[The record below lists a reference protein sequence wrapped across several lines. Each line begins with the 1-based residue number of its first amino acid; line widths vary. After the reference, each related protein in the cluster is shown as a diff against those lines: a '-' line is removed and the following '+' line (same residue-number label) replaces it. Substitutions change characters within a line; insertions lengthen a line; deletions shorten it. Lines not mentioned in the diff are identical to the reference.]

1 MPTISTQ
8 TDDAVD
14 VIDCLNTEFD
24 IVQTELDI
32 VQTELDNVYN
42 HNKCIHKKEFN
53 KPGGVLDILNTSFN
67 ELNMDGWDSTKGMY
81 LDPIDEVWV
90 NIPRWDE
97 RCPWDVQSV
106 PILIALIETA
116 WGREKGI
123 NEYNIHRNRK
133 W

>member
-24 IVQTELDI
+24 IVQTELD
-32 VQTELDNVYN
+32 NVEKYD
-42 HNKCIHKKEFN
+42 KSIHKKEFN

-67 ELNMDGWDSTKGMY
+67 ELKIDGWDSTKGMY

-90 NIPRWDE
+90 NLPRWHEWVADE
-97 RCPWDVQSV
+97 GQTVV
-106 PILIALIETA
+106 ILIALLETA
-116 WGREKGI
+116 WGRDQGL
-123 NEYNIHRNRK
+123 NEYDLNRDRIP
-133 W
+133 

>member
-24 IVQTELDI
+24 IVQTELNNI
-32 VQTELDNVYN
+32 YKY
-42 HNKCIHKKEFN
+42 NKCIHKKEFN

-67 ELNMDGWDSTKGMY
+67 ELKIDGWDSTKGMY

-90 NIPRWDE
+90 DLPRWHEWVADE
-97 RCPWDVQSV
+97 GQTVG
-106 PILIALIETA
+106 ILIALLETA
-116 WGREKGI
+116 WGREQGL
-123 NEYNIHRNRK
+123 NEYDLNRDRIP
-133 W
+133 